1 MAEQDQGQTWL
12 TTLLMHASGRIDHG
26 GEVVKQGCVVRQ
38 AAARTARQTMAAL
51 VIRAHGKAPAVK
63 FSGQWGVAPGVFTQ
77 TVHQQDLC
85 ARRARWR
92 RPVMQQQGLAVSRG
106 QRAQGSWRQAH
117 QPGICAIT
125 CATAAVSF
133 LA

>member
-1 MAEQDQGQTWL
+1 ML
-12 TTLLMHASGRIDHG
+12 TTLLMHVSGRIDHR
-26 GEVVKQGCVVRQ
+26 GEVVKQGRVVRQ
-38 AAARTARQTMAAL
+38 AAARTARQTVAAL
-51 VIRAHGKAPAVK
+51 VIRAHGKAPGPK
-63 FSGQWGVAPGVFTQ
+63 FSGQWGVAAGVFTQ
-77 TVHQQDLC
+77 AVHQQDLR

-92 RPVMQQQGLAVSRG
+92 RPVMQHQGLAVSRG

-117 QPGICAIT
+117 QPGICAIK

>member
-12 TTLLMHASGRIDHG
+12 TTLLMHASGRIDHR

-38 AAARTARQTMAAL
+38 AAARTARQTVAAL
-51 VIRAHGKAPAVK
+51 VIRAHGKAPGPK
-63 FSGQWGVAPGVFTQ
+63 FSGQWGVAAGVFTQ
-77 TVHQQDLC
+77 AVHQQHLPT
-85 ARRARWR
+85 RRARC
-92 RPVMQQQGLAVSRG
+92 RPVVQHQGLAVSRG
-106 QRAQGSWRQAH
+106 QRALGRWYPAH

>member
-1 MAEQDQGQTWL
+1 VPNQDQRQAKL
-12 TTLLMHASGRIDHG
+12 ATLLMHASGFIHHG
-26 GEVVKQGCVVRQ
+26 GQIVEQGGIVRQ
-38 AAARTARQTMAAL
+38 AAARTARQTVAAL
-51 VIRAHGKAPAVK
+51 VIRAYGKAPVAQ
-63 FSGQWGVAPGVFTQ
+63 FSGQWGVSPRVFTQ
-77 TVHQQDLC
+77 AVHQQHLR

-92 RPVMQQQGLAVSRG
+92 RPVIQHQGLAVSRG
-106 QRAQGSWRQAH
+106 QRTQGGGRQAH